1 MIHKVM
7 TAKNVTKN
15 LSKNKIFVSRTQPMH
30 PIKNFSIS
38 NVNACPSYPKREEL
52 KIDEDSNQ

>member
-15 LSKNKIFVSRTQPMH
+15 LSKNKIFVSRTQPVN

-52 KIDEDSNQ
+52 KIDEA